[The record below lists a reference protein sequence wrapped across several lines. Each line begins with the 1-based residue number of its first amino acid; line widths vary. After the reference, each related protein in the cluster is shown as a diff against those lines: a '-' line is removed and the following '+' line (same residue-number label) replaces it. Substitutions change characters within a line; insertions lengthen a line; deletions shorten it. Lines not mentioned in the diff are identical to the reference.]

1 MFLSGHSLFFPV
13 LAQVGLTIVI
23 YVALAVAKKRAAHAH
38 AVDRERAALHAD
50 AWPESVLKINNNLR
64 NQFETPV
71 LFYVVCFVL
80 VAVGATGWLVQVL
93 AWLFVASRAVHAWIH
108 TRSNFVPARR
118 RVFMGGVLIV
128 LVLWVIALTRLL

>member
-1 MFLSGHSLFFPV
+1 MFPGAHSLFLPV
-13 LAQVGLTIVI
+13 LAQVGLTFVI
-23 YVALAVAKKRAAHAH
+23 YVALAVAKKRAARAH

-80 VAVGATGWLVQVL
+80 VAVGATGWLVQAL
-93 AWLFVASRAVHAWIH
+93 AWLFVASRAIHAWIH
-108 TRSNFVPARR
+108 TRSNIVPARR
-118 RVFMGGVLIV
+118 RVFMAGVLIV
-128 LVLWVIALTRLL
+128 MLLWVIALLRVL